1 MLVRIDKGRLG
12 LEDGGSS
19 SGSSSGKVGDEIE
32 EYRSK

>member
-12 LEDGGSS
+12 LEDSS
-19 SGSSSGKVGDEIE
+19 SSRKVGNKIE